1 MLNDIFSK
9 IPQKW
14 VDGTLIAI
22 KIILAFIVTKVILL
36 LFYKAID
43 NFFNNYKNSKFNI
56 SERKI
61 KTMGTLIKNILKYS
75 VYFIFITIVL
85 SFFNIKIES
94 LLAVAGIGGLAVG
107 FGAQSLV
114 KDVITGFFILFE
126 DQFGVGDYI
135 TIDKYSGIVEEV
147 GLRVTKIRDF
157 SGALHIVPN
166 GQITSVTNHNA
177 GNMRALVEISVA
189 YKEDLDKV
197 HNVLQ
202 MVCDEVR
209 QDMADKIVDGP
220 TVLGVSGLGSG
231 AVNMTIVAIAKPM
244 KHWEVERELRLRIKE
259 AFDREGI
266 EMPYNKV
273 VVYSERKERC

>member
-1 MLNDIFSK
+1 MFNDIFLN

-14 VDGTLIAI
+14 IDIMWIAV
-22 KIILAFIVTKVILL
+22 KIIVAFIVTRLTLL
-36 LFYKAID
+36 LLYKAVD
-43 NFFNNYKNSKFNI
+43 KFFRNYKSSKFNI

-61 KTMGTLIKNILKYS
+61 KTMGTLVKNISKY
-75 VYFIFITIVL
+75 VIYFIFVTIVL

-94 LLAVAGIGGLAVG
+94 LLTVAGIGGLAVG

-135 TIDKYSGIVEEV
+135 TVDKYSGIVEEV

-157 SGALHIVPN
+157 SGAIHIIPN

-197 HNVLQ
+197 QNVLQ

-209 QDMADKIVDGP
+209 EEMSDKIVDGP
-220 TVLGVSGLGSG
+220 TVLGVSGIGSG
-231 AVNMTIVAIAKPM
+231 AVNITIVAIAKPM
-244 KHWEVERELRLRIKE
+244 KHWEVERELRLKIKE
-259 AFDREGI
+259 AFDKEGI

-273 VVYSERKERC
+273 VIYNEGKEGC

>member
-22 KIILAFIVTKVILL
+22 KIILAFIITKVILL

-75 VYFIFITIVL
+75 VYIIFITIVL

-273 VVYSERKERC
+273 IVYSEGKERC